1 MLYLAPLQGFT
12 DVLYRKAFAEVFDG
26 IDKYF
31 IPYVTVQ
38 HSKLLPKYEREIRAE
53 NNLYGNVVPQ
63 ILVRDE
69 EEMIFLVDTLKNYG
83 YPEINLNLGC
93 PYPMVTRRGR
103 GAALLANPWE
113 LSKLLEAFFS
123 RFKLNLS
130 VKLRAGLD
138 APGQLEQVIPVL
150 NDFPLSEVILHPR
163 IASQLYK
170 GPVND
175 ISFEY
180 AVANLGHTLV
190 YNGDI
195 LSFEDF
201 ERRSNQF
208 PEVSD
213 WMLGRGVLMDVFL
226 PSAIKGIHFSSEEMR
241 HKLYNFHELLKQAHL
256 QQADNAGNAANKM
269 RQFWIYFSHH
279 FSDPKK
285 QFKKIKK
292 AKSAEK
298 LWAEA
303 NAIIVHESLRLPQT
317 GSY

>member
-1 MLYLAPLQGFT
+1 MIYLAPLQGFT
-12 DVLYRKAFAEVFDG
+12 DVLYRKAFADMFDG

-38 HSKLLPKYEREIRAE
+38 HSKLLPKYEREIRPG

-63 ILVRDE
+63 ILVKDE
-69 EEMIFLVDTLKNYG
+69 EEMIFLVDILKNYG
-83 YPEINLNLGC
+83 YAEINLNLGC

-113 LSKLLEAFFS
+113 FSKLLEAFF
-123 RFKLNLS
+123 KHYNLKLS

-138 APGQLEQVIPVL
+138 SPGQLEKIIPVL

-180 AVANLGHTLV
+180 AGANLEHSLV
-190 YNGDI
+190 YNGNI
-195 LSFEDF
+195 FSLGDF
-201 ERRSNQF
+201 ERRSDQF

-213 WMLGRGVLMDVFL
+213 WMLGRGVLMNVFL
-226 PSAIKGIHFSSEEMR
+226 PSAIKGIHFSAEEKR
-241 HKLYNFHELLKQAHL
+241 QKLFDFHELLKEAHL
-256 QQADNAGNAANKM
+256 KLADNPGNAANKM
-269 RQFWIYFSHH
+269 RQFWMYFSNH

-303 NAIIVHESLRLPQT
+303 NAIIVHEPLR
-317 GSY
+317 